1 MPSWH
6 LRPFLSIPDSVCDS
20 GWGSSQAPPTLLTYL
35 YLIFSFSDAGEA
47 LWSLRSPTVISII
60 GSSIVTLGRALIM
73 EPSALDLYGFGS
85 VRSLVPF

>member
-20 GWGSSQAPPTLLTYL
+20 GWGSSRAPPTLLIDL
-35 YLIFSFSDAGEA
+35 YLTFSFSDAGEA

-60 GSSIVTLGRALIM
+60 GSSIVTLGRALL

-85 VRSLVPF
+85 VRSLIPF